1 MLPARKHSSSFAC
14 PNESARRPFWR
25 VGAPASNGLNSSEAL
40 KLPVPFFKLT
50 TQPPLGD
57 LRSDPVIILGM
68 HRSGTSALGGALE
81 PLGLTVGK
89 SVMSPK
95 QENPRGFYENNS
107 LMEFHDKFLK
117 SIRSHWRDIT
127 PVNQERFQGVAARRF
142 QRKLLR
148 LLTDEFGP
156 DRPLIK
162 DPRMCRLMPLWI
174 PLLQEHFPQARFI
187 LPIRHPVE
195 VAYSLRQRGDV
206 TLDEG
211 LKLWVVHVLE
221 SERSS
226 RPFSRL
232 FTTYDQL
239 VQSPVPTV
247 LRLAKDL
254 GLSDKVDLAAIS
266 HQIDSTLRHHQEPA
280 WPNGEPLQ
288 ALTLSIHQTLI
299 SDEPGKEE
307 KLDQLRQ
314 EYYGQMGWRS

>member
-1 MLPARKHSSSFAC
+1 MLPSRKHSSSFAC
-14 PNESARRPFWR
+14 ANESARRPFRR

-40 KLPVPFFKLT
+40 KLPVPFFNLK
-50 TQPPLGD
+50 TQPPPSV
-57 LRSDPVIILGM
+57 LRADPVIILGM

-89 SVMSPK
+89 SVMPPK
-95 QENPRGFYENNS
+95 EENPRGFYENNS

-127 PVNQERFQGVAARRF
+127 PVAQERFQGVAARRF
-142 QRKLLR
+142 QGKLLR
-148 LLTDEFGP
+148 LLTVEFGA

-174 PLLQEHFPQARFI
+174 PLIQEHFPQARFI

-206 TLDEG
+206 TLDQG

-221 SERSS
+221 SERTT

-239 VQSPVPTV
+239 MQAPVPTV
-247 LRLAKDL
+247 QRLAKDL
-254 GLSDKVDLAAIS
+254 SLSNNVDPAAIS
-266 HQIDSTLRHHQEPA
+266 RQIDSALRHHQEPA
-280 WPNGEPLQ
+280 WPVGEPLQ
-288 ALTLSIHQTLI
+288 ELTLAIYQSLA
-299 SDEPGKEE
+299 SEEAGKEE
-307 KLDQLRQ
+307 KLDRLRQ
-314 EYYGQMGWRS
+314 EYYSQTGWRS